1 MRFVVPALILAVTA
15 AHAEEPKLNFDIP
28 KLCKWQ
34 AENNSMDV
42 AECTKL
48 ETESQAAIPVLEPK
62 AEATRVSKCKKEA
75 FNFSGDSGFASYTVY
90 EGCLK
95 DGPGSL

>member
-1 MRFVVPALILAVTA
+1 MRFVVPALFLLATA
-15 AHAEEPKLNFDIP
+15 VHAEDPKLNFDIP
-28 KLCKWQ
+28 KLCLWQ
-34 AENNSMDV
+34 AENNGMDV

-48 ETESQAAIPVLEPK
+48 ETDSQAAIPALEPK
-62 AEATRVSKCKKEA
+62 AEVTRVAECKKEA
-75 FNFSGDSGFASYTVY
+75 LNFSGDSGFASYTVY

>member
-1 MRFVVPALILAVTA
+1 MHFIVPALLLLATV
-15 AHAEEPKLNFDIP
+15 AHAEEPKLNFDIA
-28 KLCKWQ
+28 KLCLWQ
-34 AENNSMDV
+34 NENNSMDI

-48 ETESQAAIPVLEPK
+48 ETDAQAALPALEAN
-62 AEATRVSKCKKEA
+62 AEASRVADCKKEA

-90 EGCLK
+90 QSCLK

>member
-1 MRFVVPALILAVTA
+1 MRFVIPALILLATAV
-15 AHAEEPKLNFDIP
+15 HAEDPKLNFDIA
-28 KLCKWQ
+28 KLCQWQ

-42 AECTKL
+42 TECTKL
-48 ETESQAAIPVLEPK
+48 ETESKAAIPALEPK
-62 AEATRVSKCKKEA
+62 AEASRVADCKKEA